1 RDLNAPRRAQSVNR
15 RKHAIIRIVSQQ
27 RIQVIK
33 LDNGRVPL
41 HRERKQGPK
50 ITGRTVDVRLRH
62 WSRKSNLL
70 QFQGNS
76 SLVKRVEGSTPVGG
90 AILVGGVVGDV
101 AGLHSLAAKAV
112 YFPGCILVR
121 HSNLGLGRAI

>member
-1 RDLNAPRRAQSVNR
+1 
-15 RKHAIIRIVSQQ
+15 
-27 RIQVIK
+27 
-33 LDNGRVPL
+33 
-41 HRERKQGPK
+41 
-50 ITGRTVDVRLRH
+50 
-62 WSRKSNLL
+62 KSNLL

-121 HSNLGLGRAI
+121 HSNLGLGRAIGRVGGIRNCPVPDLVQGIDDLHLRLLALHKIVDLGVVL